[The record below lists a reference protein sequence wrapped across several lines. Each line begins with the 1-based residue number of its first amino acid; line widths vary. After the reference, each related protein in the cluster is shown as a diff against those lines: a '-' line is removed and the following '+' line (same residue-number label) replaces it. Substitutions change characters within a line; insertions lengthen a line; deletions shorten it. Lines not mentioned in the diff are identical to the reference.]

1 MFQSKKF
8 WIVVIIIFAI
18 LNITLVIFAQNIRV
32 WGQKIITNQKPWY
45 AIHLTD
51 NQVYFG
57 HLTVKPDIIK
67 LADVFFLEIIQS
79 NNNEQALQGNNFQI
93 QPSSEKKINLLQWGS
108 GSLSSTDHILFINRS
123 AVLYWEKLSPDSE
136 VVKKIET
143 NLKQENKK

>member
-67 LADVFFLEIIQS
+67 LADVFLFRNYPIQ
-79 NNNEQALQGNNFQI
+79 
-93 QPSSEKKINLLQWGS
+93 
-108 GSLSSTDHILFINRS
+108 
-123 AVLYWEKLSPDSE
+123 
-136 VVKKIET
+136 
-143 NLKQENKK
+143 

>member
-1 MFQSKKF
+1 MF
-8 WIVVIIIFAI
+8 
-18 LNITLVIFAQNIRV
+18 
-32 WGQKIITNQKPWY
+32 
-45 AIHLTD
+45 
-51 NQVYFG
+51 
-57 HLTVKPDIIK
+57 
-67 LADVFFLEIIQS
+67 FFLEIIQS